1 MRIFR
6 VDNPHTKPIG
16 FWYWCLAEVR
26 RQCPEAIFLS
36 EAFTRPKVM
45 YRLAKAGFTQSYTY
59 FTWRNSK
66 TELTRYLTELVHDA
80 PRDFFRPNFW
90 PNTPDI
96 LPEYLQYGGRPAF
109 IIRLVLAATLS
120 SNYGIYGPAF
130 ELCEAAALPGTEE
143 YLDSEKYQLRD
154 WDLDAAGEPGALHRP
169 RQRHPPRPPGAAP
182 DAGTCVFWR
191 RTTTASCSS
200 PSSTTAQQ
208 DLVLVAVNL
217 DPHHTQSAWLQ
228 LPLEEFDLAAERSFM
243 VHDLLGGRQVHLAGG
258 AQLHGIRPA
267 RPAGAHLPPEAAP
280 QAGDRFRLLHVTRR

>member
-26 RQCPEAIFLS
+26 RQCPEAIFLA

-45 YRLAKAGFTQSYTY
+45 YRLAKAGFSQSYTY

-66 TELTRYLTELVHDA
+66 PELTRYLTELVHDA

-109 IIRLVLAATLS
+109 VIRLVLAATLS

-130 ELCEAAALPGTEE
+130 ELCEGAALPGTEE
-143 YLDSEKYQLRD
+143 YLDSEKYQLRA
-154 WDLDAAGEPGALHRP
+154 WDLQQPGSLEPFIARVNAIRRAHPALRQMWNLRFLEADNDSVLFFAKFDA
-169 RQRHPPRPPGAAP
+169 
-182 DAGTCVFWR
+182 
-191 RTTTASCSS
+191 
-200 PSSTTAQQ
+200 AQQ
-208 DLVLVAVNL
+208 DLILVAVNL

-228 LPLEEFDLAAERSFM
+228 LPLEEFDLAQERSFM

-258 AQLHGIRPA
+258 AQLHGIRSP
-267 RPAGAHLPPEAAP
+267 RPAGAHLPPQAAP
-280 QAGDRFRLLHVTRR
+280 QARDRFRLLHVTRR